1 MIVEKNRKRG
11 DKMEGYSVIKIKES
25 TKKLLDEEK
34 RKSGK
39 LLWFIVDEAIK
50 EYVFKEKEK

>member
-1 MIVEKNRKRG
+1 V
-11 DKMEGYSVIKIKES
+11 EGYSVIRIKES
-25 TKKLLDEEK
+25 TKELIDKEK

-50 EYVFKEKEK
+50 EYVSNEKEK

>member
-1 MIVEKNRKRG
+1 
-11 DKMEGYSVIKIKES
+11 MEGYSVIRIKDS
-25 TKKLLDEEK
+25 TKKLIDEEK

-50 EYVFKEKEK
+50 EYVLSNENK

>member
-1 MIVEKNRKRG
+1 
-11 DKMEGYSVIKIKES
+11 MEGYSVIRIKES
-25 TKKLLDEEK
+25 TKELIDKEK

-50 EYVFKEKEK
+50 EYVSNNGREK